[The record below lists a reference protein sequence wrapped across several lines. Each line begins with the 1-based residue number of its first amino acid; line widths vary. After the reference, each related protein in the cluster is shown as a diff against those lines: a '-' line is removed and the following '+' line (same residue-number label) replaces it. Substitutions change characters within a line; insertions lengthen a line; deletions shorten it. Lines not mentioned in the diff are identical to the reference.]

1 MSSRP
6 DLVAGVRVRVPLIVA
21 IPIGALVVIGG
32 AAYGF
37 SRILLALEPEAAT
50 AVALMMAVNV
60 LIACAIVAYKPRL
73 DAVTLAELV
82 VVMTYPI
89 VIGIVLAQIGFGE
102 GAAAHGAE
110 HGAAAA
116 EGGAVTLSAS
126 NAAFDTKELDF
137 AAGEATVLPFSNDD
151 SLPHNFSIYEDD
163 SASKDLFKGAEV
175 PGGSSTEYDIPAL
188 DKGEYFFRC
197 DIHPSMSGS
206 VVVE

>member
-6 DLVAGVRVRVPLIVA
+6 DLVAGVRLRVPLIIA

-37 SRILLALEPEAAT
+37 SRVLLALEPEAAT

-60 LIACAIVAYKPRL
+60 LIACAVVAYKPRL

-102 GAAAHGAE
+102 TAGHHDTQTAAAQATGLQLA
-110 HGAAAA
+110 
-116 EGGAVTLSAS
+116 AS

-137 AAGEATVLPFSNDD
+137 KAGEETVLPFNNED
-151 SLPHNFSIYEDD
+151 SLAHNFSIYEDD
-163 SASKDLFKGAEV
+163 SATKDLFKGAEV
-175 PGGSSTEYDIPAL
+175 PGGSSTDYDIPSL

-197 DIHPSMSGS
+197 DLHPSMNGA